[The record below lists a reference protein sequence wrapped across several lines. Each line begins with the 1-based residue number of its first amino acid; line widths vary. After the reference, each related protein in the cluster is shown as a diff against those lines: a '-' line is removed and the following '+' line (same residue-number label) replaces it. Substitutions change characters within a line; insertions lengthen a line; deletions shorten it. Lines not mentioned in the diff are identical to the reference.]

1 MYLKQLSLSN
11 FRQFGVNENEEPG
24 VTVDFNPNMNVL
36 VGENDSGKTAII
48 DAIRYLLGSIS
59 EDYEKIQEEDFYSA
73 TKDFHSTFFYIEGI
87 FVELS
92 EKEAGA
98 FLEWLSFDTEGNYQL
113 RVSLKVEKKVSDNG
127 KEYLDKK
134 VQAGDK
140 VFESRLSSQAREFL
154 KTTYLKPLRDASN
167 ELKPGY
173 RSRLAH
179 ILKAHPAFTIDQ
191 QNGQDHELVS
201 TMKEANENIE
211 KFFEKEYDYGRSLV
225 SDIEKLLSDFHDAA
239 DQSKSRSKFS
249 VSKTDLSSILKRLS
263 LDTEDINLGLGNLNL
278 LFIAAE
284 LLLLNTNKTD
294 QIIGPQITL
303 IEEIEA
309 HLHTQSQIRLI
320 KYIEE
325 ELERNGINNQYILT
339 SHSSNLVASIDPRN
353 IILINNSI
361 SYSFQKEFTELDDND
376 YSFLERFLDSTKS
389 NLFFAKANIFVE
401 GESEML
407 LLPAIANLIGHPLH
421 KNGISIVNVR
431 GTSFERYVKL
441 YSRSILW
448 RDGLGRPSIDKPL
461 SVVTDIDVKPWEY
474 YTFEG
479 KEEAIFSID
488 NESELEQVLSFC
500 SEEYDEVI
508 PEHIGV
514 EYATLKKLAK
524 GFNLVIDDYH
534 EDKIKQIVKKD
545 ITPDYI
551 ASKESEKKE
560 NLVDKY
566 SQYDANVKICIAPKW
581 TLEYSLALSVL
592 APYLLDS
599 IQEIRYKKPYV
610 GKKYEIYQEL
620 RARIDQNPGDPVI
633 AYEIFKPVSD
643 KNVSKAEVAQ
653 LLAIKLNDL
662 MGDISLAESLRDKIL
677 NDENLKYLVNA
688 ITFSSNL
695 EVSQGVT
702 R

>member
-59 EDYEKIQEEDFYSA
+59 EDYEKIQEEDFYSK
-73 TKDFHSTFFYIEGI
+73 TKDVHSTFFYIEGI

-98 FLEWLSFDTEGNYQL
+98 FLEWLSFDAEGNYQL
-113 RVSLKVEKKVSDNG
+113 RVSLKVEKKVNDNG

-140 VFESRLSSQAREFL
+140 VFETRLNSQAREFL
-154 KTTYLKPLRDASN
+154 KTTYLKPLRDASS

-179 ILKAHPAFTIDQ
+179 ILKAHPAFAIDEQ
-191 QNGQDHELVS
+191 SGQDHELVL

-211 KFFEKEYDYGRSLV
+211 KFFEKEYYHGRSLV
-225 SDIEKLLSDFHDAA
+225 SDIEKLLSDFHDVA

-284 LLLLNTNKTD
+284 LLLLNTNETE
-294 QIIGPQITL
+294 QVIGPQITI

-325 ELERNGINNQYILT
+325 ELKKNGINNQYILT
-339 SHSSNLVASIDPRN
+339 SHSSNLAASIDPRN
-353 IILINNSI
+353 IILMNNLI
-361 SYSFQKEFTELDDND
+361 SYPFQEDFTELDDDD

-389 NLFFAKANIFVE
+389 NLFFAKGIIFVE

-407 LLPAIANLIGHPLH
+407 LLPALANLIGHPLH

-441 YSRSILW
+441 YSRSELW
-448 RDGLGRPSIDKPL
+448 REGLGRPSIDKPL
-461 SVVTDIDVKPWEY
+461 SIVTDVDVKPWEY
-474 YTFEG
+474 YAFEG
-479 KEEAIFSID
+479 KEEAIFSIN
-488 NESELEQVLSFC
+488 NEEELEQVLCFC
-500 SEEYDEVI
+500 SEEYDDII
-508 PEHIGV
+508 PEHMGV
-514 EYATLKKLAK
+514 EYATLKQLAK
-524 GFNLVIDDYH
+524 EFNFVIDEDRK
-534 EDKIKQIVKKD
+534 DKIKQIVKKD
-545 ITPDYI
+545 ISPNYI
-551 ASKESEKKE
+551 SKIEGEKKE
-560 NLVDKY
+560 RLVDKY
-566 SQYDANVKICIAPKW
+566 SQYDANVKTCIAPKW
-581 TLEYSLALSVL
+581 TLEYSIALSVL
-592 APYLLDS
+592 APYLLES
-599 IQEIRYKKPYV
+599 IQEIRYKQPYV
-610 GKKYEIYQEL
+610 GKKHEIYQDL
-620 RARIDQNPGDPVI
+620 KTRIHQNPGDPLI
-633 AYEIFKPVSD
+633 AYEIFKPVND

-662 MGDISLAESLRDKIL
+662 TGDISLAESLRDEIL
-677 NDENLKYLVNA
+677 NDENLNYLVNA
-688 ITFSSNL
+688 IKFSSNID
-695 EVSQGVT
+695 V
-702 R
+702 